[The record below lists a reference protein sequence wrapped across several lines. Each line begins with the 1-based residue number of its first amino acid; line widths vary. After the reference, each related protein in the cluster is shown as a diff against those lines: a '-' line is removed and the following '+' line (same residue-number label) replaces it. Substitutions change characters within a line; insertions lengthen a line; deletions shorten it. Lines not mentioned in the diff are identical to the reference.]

1 MSISNLIINII
12 KKRREKIRNNYS
24 GEIGKF
30 FRAGG
35 NELLFN
41 NINIDDNSVVIDG
54 GAYDGEFISKI
65 LERFGCKIIAYEPNK
80 FFFDNLNLRF
90 EKNNRIIIHNEA
102 IWSSNSILDMS
113 NDDLNSSIYAKSRS
127 NKVNGIDVVDI
138 INKYQKID
146 LIKLNV
152 EGAEYEILNRLIK
165 KEQINNIKNFL
176 IQFHKIDK
184 DSQRAR
190 ENIREIFINKGYKEI
205 FNYTFV
211 WELWSKE

>member
-1 MSISNLIINII
+1 MSISNFINNII
-12 KKRREKIRNNYS
+12 EKRRKKIRNNYP

-41 NINIDDNSVVIDG
+41 SIDIDDNSIVIDG
-54 GAYDGEFISKI
+54 GAYDGEFICKI

-80 FFFDNLNLRF
+80 FFFEKLNLRF
-90 EKNNRIIIHNEA
+90 KKNKRIFIHNNA

-113 NDDLNSSIYAKSRS
+113 NDDLNSSIYAKSRG
-127 NKVNGIDVVDI
+127 NKVNGIDVIDI
-138 INKYQKID
+138 MNKYQKID
-146 LIKLNV
+146 LMKLNV
-152 EGAEYEILNRLIK
+152 EGAEYEILNRLIN
-165 KEQINNIKNFL
+165 EGQINNIKNFL
-176 IQFHKIDK
+176 IQFHKINE
-184 DSQRAR
+184 DSQQAR
-190 ENIREIFINKGYKEI
+190 DNIREIFINKGYKEI